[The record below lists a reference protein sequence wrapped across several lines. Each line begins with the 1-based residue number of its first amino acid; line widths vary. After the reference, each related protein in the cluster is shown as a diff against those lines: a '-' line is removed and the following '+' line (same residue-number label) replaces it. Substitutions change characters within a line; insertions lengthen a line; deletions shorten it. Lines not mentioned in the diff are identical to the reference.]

1 MKRIV
6 RLCLGAAMILPVP
19 ALAQVEAQAQTEGAA
34 EAAVPADDAG
44 DIVVTGSRLRQ
55 ESVQE
60 TPIAVAVLSGAQVE
74 ALNGSNL
81 IALSGNV
88 PNLTVSSLGTAP
100 ANPVISLRGFL
111 TQAADISIEPGVPVY
126 IDGVY
131 QPIISGSMSDLFD
144 VDRIEVLRGP
154 QGTTLGKN
162 ASAGAVLVTR
172 SRPTGEFDGRA
183 SVEYGSY
190 NLFQAQGLLNFPI
203 AEGVLAGKVYANF
216 RRRDDWVKN
225 LEVPGGDMGGEK
237 RGSIRGAL
245 LFTPSADFTY
255 YLTGDYIW
263 DRSSQMGGRS
273 VSLPRDRICAVYG
286 ECTQDFRYGTTRSGN
301 TIKPTV
307 DDINITGVG
316 DWAVGPVK
324 ISSITGYRNFD
335 EFNANDFDKT
345 PFPALELYR
354 ADTTLEMFSQEMR
367 ITSERMGGLDLD
379 GRLSWL
385 VAGYYSHSDAYQN
398 NGQNVFGNQLMVAQR
413 SVRDTF
419 ALFGRVD
426 FDLTDKLTVS
436 GGIRHSWDKT
446 VHFFAPA
453 QPGTTPPDPINRESG
468 KWENTSIEAG
478 AQYKFDRTKMLY
490 LRYAE
495 GYRGGGF
502 LGTPAS
508 VAAARSYRPETSRS
522 YEAGLK
528 SEWLDRTFQ
537 LNLTLFRTEFTDL
550 QKQVARTG
558 AGGTL
563 VQVIDN
569 AADAVTQ
576 GVEIEAILRPT
587 DGFNIGVT
595 ASYLDAHYE
604 NYLSQDAAGNPI
616 DLSGLPFQFAP
627 KYVVSIAP
635 TYEWHLPEG
644 VLGFEKARIG
654 ARLKFTDEY
663 EISSA
668 VPPSPVG
675 HQPSFGTIDLNA
687 DLLSAKGFSFGVY
700 ANNLL
705 DQRFLVYG
713 NEPSNLIGFQVD
725 DIGRVFGAKL
735 GFKF

>member
-1 MKRIV
+1 MKKV
-6 RLCLGAAMILPVP
+6 MKLCLGAAMMMPVP
-19 ALAQVEAQAQTEGAA
+19 ALAQVEAGASVQGDA
-34 EAAVPADDAG
+34 DVPQSAYAVDE
-44 DIVVTGSRLRQ
+44 IVVTGSRLRE

-60 TPIAVAVLSGAQVE
+60 TPIAVAVFSGAQIE

-144 VDRIEVLRGP
+144 VERIEVLRGP

-172 SRPTGEFDGRA
+172 SRPTGDYSGRA
-183 SVEYGSY
+183 SIEYGSY
-190 NLFQAQGLLNFPI
+190 NLFQAQGLVNFPI
-203 AEGVLAGKVYANF
+203 VDGMLAGKLYANY
-216 RRRDDWVKN
+216 RQRDDWVKN
-225 LEVPGGDMGGEK
+225 LAVPGGDMGGEE
-237 RGSIRGAL
+237 RGSVRGAL
-245 LFTPSADFTY
+245 LFTPHADFTY
-255 YLTGDYIW
+255 YLTADYIW
-263 DRSSQMGGRS
+263 DRSSQMGGRA

-307 DDINITGVG
+307 DDINVTGVG

-324 ISSITGYRNFD
+324 ISSITGYRSFD

-354 ADTTLEMFSQEMR
+354 ADTTLEMFSQELR
-367 ITSERMGGLDLD
+367 LTSQPGGGLDFG
-379 GRLSWL
+379 GRLAWL
-385 VAGYYSHSDAYQN
+385 VAGYYNHSDAYQN
-398 NGQNVFGNQLMVAQR
+398 NGQNVFGNQLMVAQQ

-436 GGIRHSWDKT
+436 GGVRHSWDKT
-446 VHFFAPA
+446 VHRFAPA
-453 QPGTTPPDPINRESG
+453 QPGTVPPDPIYREQG

-478 AQYKFDRTKMLY
+478 AQYKIDPTKMVY

-508 VAAARSYRPETSRS
+508 LAAARAYRPETSRS

-528 SEWLDRTFQ
+528 SEWWDRAVQF
-537 LNLTLFRTEFTDL
+537 NLTLFRTEFTDL
-550 QKQVARTG
+550 QKQVGRTG
-558 AGGTL
+558 IGGTL
-563 VQVIDN
+563 IQVIDN
-569 AADAVTQ
+569 AADATTQ
-576 GVEIEAILRPT
+576 GVEVEMVLRPM
-587 DGFNIGVT
+587 DGLDIAFTG
-595 ASYLDAHYE
+595 SYLDAGYE
-604 NYLSQDAAGNPI
+604 NYRSQDAAGDPI
-616 DLSGLPFQFAP
+616 DLSGMPFQFAP
-627 KYVVSIAP
+627 SYVFAISP
-635 TYEWHLPEG
+635 TYDWYLPEG
-644 VLGFEKARIG
+644 NMGFERIRFG
-654 ARLKFTDEY
+654 ARVRFTDDY
-663 EISSA
+663 EISSTL
-668 VPPSPVG
+668 PPSPVG
-675 HQPSFGTIDLNA
+675 HQPGFSTVDLTA
-687 DLLSAKGFSFGVY
+687 DLITANGLTVGVY
-700 ANNLL
+700 ANNLF

-725 DIGRVFGAKL
+725 DIGRVFGVKL
-735 GFKF
+735 GLRF

>member
-1 MKRIV
+1 MKKV
-6 RLCLGAAMILPVP
+6 VKLCLGAAMMLPVP
-19 ALAQVEAQAQTEGAA
+19 ALAQVEAGAQARVDA
-34 EAAVPADDAG
+34 EVPQSAYAVDE
-44 DIVVTGSRLRQ
+44 IVVTGSRLRE
-55 ESVQE
+55 ESVQD
-60 TPIAVAVLSGAQVE
+60 TPIAVAVFSGAQIE

-144 VDRIEVLRGP
+144 VERIEVLRGP

-172 SRPTGEFDGRA
+172 SRPTGDFNGRFN
-183 SVEYGSY
+183 VEYGSY
-190 NLFQAQGLLNFPI
+190 NLFQAQGLVNFPI
-203 AEGVLAGKVYANF
+203 AEGVLAGKLYANY

-225 LEVPGGDMGGEK
+225 LEVPGGDMGGEE
-237 RGSIRGAL
+237 RGSVRGAL
-245 LFTPSADFTY
+245 LFTPNPDFTY
-255 YLTGDYIW
+255 YLTADYIW
-263 DRSSQMGGRS
+263 DRSSQMGGRA
-273 VSLPRDRICAVYG
+273 VSLPRDRICVVYG

-307 DDINITGVG
+307 DDINVTGVG
-316 DWAVGPVK
+316 DWAVGAVK
-324 ISSITGYRNFD
+324 ISSITGYRSFD

-354 ADTTLEMFSQEMR
+354 ADTTLEMFSQELR
-367 ITSERMGGLDLD
+367 LTSQPGAGLDFG
-379 GRLSWL
+379 GRLAWL
-385 VAGYYSHSDAYQN
+385 VAGYYNHSDAYQN

-436 GGIRHSWDKT
+436 GGVRHSWDKT
-446 VHFFAPA
+446 VHYFAPA
-453 QPGTTPPDPINRESG
+453 QPGTIPPDPVNREEG

-478 AQYKFDRTKMLY
+478 AQYKFDPTKMVY

-502 LGTPAS
+502 LGTPSS
-508 VAAARSYRPETSRS
+508 VATARSYRPETSRS

-528 SEWLDRTFQ
+528 SEWLDRAVQF
-537 LNLTLFRTEFTDL
+537 NLTLFRTEFTDL
-550 QKQVARTG
+550 QKQVGRTG
-558 AGGTL
+558 IGGTL

-569 AADAVTQ
+569 AADATTQ
-576 GVEIEAILRPT
+576 GVEVEVVLRPM
-587 DGFNIGVT
+587 DGLNVAITG
-595 ASYLDAHYE
+595 SYLDAGFD
-604 NYLSQDAAGNPI
+604 NYLSQNAAGDPI

-627 KYVVSIAP
+627 KYVLAFAP
-635 TYEWHLPEG
+635 TYDWYLSEG
-644 VLGFEKARIG
+644 GMGFERVRLG
-654 ARLKFTDEY
+654 ARLKFTDDY

-675 HQPSFGTIDLNA
+675 HQPAFGTIDLSA
-687 DLLSAKGFSFGVY
+687 DLITANGLTLGVY

-705 DQRFLVYG
+705 DERFLVYG

-725 DIGRVFGAKL
+725 DIGRVFGVKL
-735 GFKF
+735 GARF